1 MDMSFAWL
9 SFSAFIKKA
18 LSFKDLGLNM
28 KLMEYAGVCT
38 VINVYIY
45 ILYIYVNICINVV
58 HV

>member
-1 MDMSFAWL
+1 MPFAWL

-28 KLMEYAGVCT
+28 KLIEYAGVCT
-38 VINVYIY
+38 VISI
-45 ILYIYVNICINVV
+45 YIYVNICINVI

>member
-45 ILYIYVNICINVV
+45 M
-58 HV
+58 